1 MAYKDVIQS
10 PGRIITKR
18 IYCQSGNT
26 YITLSNDVFYSAK
39 IGTNYNLGDGT
50 VCTYLELELDR
61 ELDLS
66 HDGDYILMNIYAHVQ
81 GGQEYGYGFNRFY
94 PKELTNNYDVNSK
107 HYIYKLYDGM
117 IKAMIPYIPV
127 NITYPTTCQ
136 TYFNA
141 LINALGWTGNIT
153 LDVTGSKVFEED
165 IYDGMNFTYRDIISD
180 ILQANGI
187 VGYMSGNT
195 TIASKVLNTSSTPT
209 DVINDD
215 ILKNVNVQLG
225 KKFGPIN
232 SLTLSRSNDTDL
244 ITAKDDTSITNNGL
258 TNIVIKDNYLLND
271 DDRSD
276 YINAL
281 FNKYKGKQW
290 YLYDCE
296 LTGYGGLNI
305 LSPITISTNGENY
318 NSLIFNY
325 EINLDEG
332 YSEVIYNDIEEGY
345 SNTKYMY
352 TDSEVKADKN
362 AEIIIDKKIGEVDI
376 RGKAI
381 NLTADDITIQSTNF
395 NVDKNGNI
403 QCNDAVMRNATAI
416 NLVVDSGQAHFDGIG
431 DEPIVTVN
439 DAISG
444 FNTNLW
450 GSSIVMDN
458 GNGKDFFEVNY
469 GGIKFKD
476 RYILDNEVLWNGVY
490 YMNASQTA
498 NLSEKISDQPHGIVL
513 VWSKYASGQANDSS
527 WQFHFVPK
535 SFVDFY
541 GSGNGCS
548 FMLGGTRFSN
558 MATKYLYISDGSIKG
573 HADNTAS
580 GTASG
585 ITYNNSAYVLRYV
598 IGV

>member
-50 VCTYLELELDR
+50 VCTYLELELGR

-66 HDGDYILMNIYAHVQ
+66 HDGDYILMNIYARVE
-81 GGQEYGYGFNRFY
+81 GGQEYGIGFNRFY

-117 IKAMIPYIPV
+117 IKAMIPYVPV

-141 LINALGWTGNIT
+141 LISALGWTGNIT

-296 LTGYGGLNI
+296 LTGYGGLSI

-325 EINLDEG
+325 EINIDEG

-395 NVDKNGNI
+395 NVDKDGNL
-403 QCNDAVMRNATAI
+403 QCNDAIMRNATAI

-431 DEPIVTVN
+431 DEAIVTVN

-444 FNTNLW
+444 YTTNLW
-450 GSSIVMDN
+450 GGSLDITDGNDDTLFQVNGGSIYYQ
-458 GNGKDFFEVNY
+458 GKDL
-469 GGIKFKD
+469 
-476 RYILDNEVLWNGVY
+476 LDNTILWSGGHF
-490 YMNASQTA
+490 MTGSHTA
-498 NLSEKISDQPHGIVL
+498 TLSENVSDQPHGIVL
-513 VWSKYASGQANDSS
+513 VWSAYANGSAQDYNWHFDFIPKEFVNLASS
-527 WQFHFVPK
+527 RGFL
-535 SFVDFY
+535 SIMA
-541 GSGNGCS
+541 GSKFNYV
-548 FMLGGTRFSN
+548 
-558 MATKYLYISDGSIKG
+558 ATKYVYIYNDKITGNN
-573 HADNTAS
+573 DNSTT
-580 GTASG
+580 GTGSG
-585 ITYNNSAYVLRYV
+585 ITYTNNAFVLRYV